1 MPIHSI
7 KSIFD
12 SSILIWKIVES
23 EDYLRSDIKLT
34 ENCEN
39 RLNTI
44 KSEQRRKQFLS
55 IRKLFSFNN
64 ISLSELVYDSNGAP
78 YLKNGKKISISHTN
92 NFAALVISDYNIGI
106 DIQDYREKIIS
117 ISDKFISAYER
128 QIIDVNSVKEL
139 TLIWCIKESVFKIY
153 KKPNK
158 MIDNELLSKTASLLI
173 HAAKMDQKYT
183 EKEKIIIKKTL
194 IELGINE
201 NNLDNLILEAEKNE
215 EESSQI
221 LDYTKAIKST
231 DDSFKITLIES
242 LWKIIYSDKNSDMYE
257 ANLMRR
263 LTGLLYLDK
272 KLVGDIKLRIKNN
285 LK

>member
-1 MPIHSI
+1 
-7 KSIFD
+7 
-12 SSILIWKIVES
+12 
-23 EDYLRSDIKLT
+23 
-34 ENCEN
+34 
-39 RLNTI
+39 
-44 KSEQRRKQFLS
+44 
-55 IRKLFSFNN
+55 
-64 ISLSELVYDSNGAP
+64 
-78 YLKNGKKISISHTN
+78 
-92 NFAALVISDYNIGI
+92 
-106 DIQDYREKIIS
+106 
-117 ISDKFISAYER
+117 
-128 QIIDVNSVKEL
+128 
-139 TLIWCIKESVFKIY
+139 
-153 KKPNK
+153 